1 MYIIVQLLS
10 LTLFLKGNTY
20 CAGRC
25 GASLLCRRVTM
36 LVFLVLE

>member
-20 CAGRC
+20 CTH
-25 GASLLCRRVTM
+25 VPVDVV
-36 LVFLVLE
+36 LVYFVDG